1 MWIHFN
7 TLLISRINLPPDRIL
22 EPRKTAIS
30 RHLEKGRS
38 PDEAIQKLA
47 VLLDYHVLYR
57 IGIYTS

>member
-1 MWIHFN
+1 MTTFDQVA
-7 TLLISRINLPPDRIL
+7 SLPPDRIL

-47 VLLDYHVLYR
+47 VLLDDHVLYR